1 MSSLPQHPLLQ
12 ELCPREDAGARSLA
26 DLRQAA
32 MPSAVGCKHDAT
44 HGVVIYT

>member
-12 ELCPREDAGARSLA
+12 ELCPWEDAGARSLA
-26 DLRQAA
+26 DLQQAA